1 MKRIPEPQLMDQEE
15 QAKAY
20 AMADFSDSN
29 TLFVDIF
36 KRTFSTF
43 KEGFIIDLGCG
54 PGDITLR
61 LARAYPQCFVHG
73 IDGSAAMLRHAAELL
88 HQSQQLE
95 TRVRFVEA
103 IIPGAAMPHTLYDA
117 IVSNSLLHHMH
128 EPEHFWEAVKEY
140 GKKGAPVLV
149 MDLFR
154 PENETQARAIVEQY
168 AANESSILKEDFYNS
183 LVASFSE
190 KEIKTQLKKAKLKLN
205 TGTVSDRHI
214 AVFGTL

>member
-1 MKRIPEPQLMDQEE
+1 MKRIPEPQLMDMEE
-15 QAKAY
+15 QARAY

-29 TLFVDIF
+29 TLFVDLF
-36 KRTFSTF
+36 KRTFPKF
-43 KEGFIIDLGCG
+43 KNGFIIDLGCG

-61 LARAYPQCFVHG
+61 LARAFPECFVHG

-88 HQSQQLE
+88 HQSQHLE

-103 IIPGAAMPHTLYDA
+103 IIPEAAMPHTQYDA
-117 IVSNSLLHHMH
+117 IVSNSLLHHLH
-128 EPEHFWEAVKEY
+128 KPEHFWQAVKEY
-140 GKKGAPVLV
+140 GRKGAPVFV

-154 PENETQARAIVEQY
+154 PENEAQARAILEHY

-190 KEIKTQLKKAKLKLN
+190 KEIKAQLKRAGLKLK
-205 TGTVSDRHI
+205 TGIVSDRHI